1 MALQTPGLIRLG
13 DIHVEAE
20 GSIYAGTSISSLN
33 DANIRGLTPA
43 AGKTINATLGTMI
56 SFSDFYGASSIV
68 ILDTQTVTVG
78 TIPANQYV
86 GAQYGW
92 TDFTGPDTG
101 SVSDGT
107 SNIYS
112 GATVRTLLYFDLN
125 ANTKYF
131 SYVNAG
137 NSGNTG
143 WTTLTVNGSSYQRS
157 AATYTYSSSQN
168 TSRWEWSTNS
178 TNPMGTTNGAT
189 RTVEWT

>member
-1 MALQTPGLIRLG
+1 MALQTSGNMI
-13 DIHVEAE
+13 
-20 GSIYAGTSISSLN
+20 SLN
-33 DANIRGLTPA
+33 DIHIEAGGTTGTPVSINDSDLRGLTA
-43 AGKTINATLGTMI
+43 ASGYTINGTSGTAI
-56 SFSDFYGASSIV
+56 EFGDFYGASGIV

-78 TIPANQYV
+78 TIAANQYV

-92 TDFTGPDTG
+92 TDFTSPNTG

-112 GATVRTLLYFDLN
+112 GAAVRTLLYFDLN
-125 ANTKYF
+125 ADNKYF
-131 SYVNAG
+131 SYVNTG

-157 AATYTYSSSQN
+157 AATYSYNSSN
-168 TSRWEWSTNS
+168 NYSRWEWSTNS

>member
-1 MALQTPGLIRLG
+1 MALPSSGAISLAQIQTEFG
-13 DIHVEAE
+13 
-20 GSIYAGTSISSLN
+20 GSNPISLSEY
-33 DANIRGLTPA
+33 
-43 AGKTINATLGTMI
+43 
-56 SFSDFYGASSIV
+56 YGAASGIPASGAISMSNFHGKSGIV

-92 TDFTGPDTG
+92 TNITSPNTG

-112 GATVRTLLYFDLN
+112 GAAVRTLLYFDLN
-125 ANTKYF
+125 ADTKYF
-131 SYVNAG
+131 SYVNTG

-157 AATYTYSSSQN
+157 AATYSYNSSSN
-168 TSRWEWSTNS
+168 YSRWEWDNDGTG
-178 TNPMGTTNGAT
+178 TNPMGSILMKKFLSKS
-189 RTVEWT
+189 V

>member
-1 MALQTPGLIRLG
+1 MALQTSG
-13 DIHVEAE
+13 A
-20 GSIYAGTSISSLN
+20 
-33 DANIRGLTPA
+33 
-43 AGKTINATLGTMI
+43 I
-56 SFSDFYGASSIV
+56 SFANLQSEFGGANPITMGEYAAFRVSGSGNTISMNQFYGAAAA
-68 ILDTQTVTVG
+68 LDTQTVTVG

-92 TDFTGPDTG
+92 TDFTNPDTG

-112 GATVRTLLYFDLN
+112 GAAVRTLLYFDLN

-143 WTTLTVNGSSYQRS
+143 WTTLTVNGTSYQRS
-157 AATYTYSSSQN
+157 AATYTYASNEN
-168 TSRWEWSTNS
+168 TSRWEWSTDS
-178 TNPMGTTNGAT
+178 TNPMGTTNGVT

>member
-1 MALQTPGLIRLG
+1 MAMPTSGAIGFYQLQIEFGGTNPIGLNEYYGVASGVPTSGAI
-13 DIHVEAE
+13 
-20 GSIYAGTSISSLN
+20 SMYNFYGTSSV
-33 DANIRGLTPA
+33 
-43 AGKTINATLGTMI
+43 
-56 SFSDFYGASSIV
+56 V

-78 TIPANQYV
+78 TIAGNQYV
-86 GAQYGW
+86 GPQYGW
-92 TDFTGPDTG
+92 TDFTSPSTG

-112 GATVRTLLYFDLN
+112 GAAVRTLLYFDLN
-125 ANTKYF
+125 ADTKYF

-143 WTTLTVNGSSYQRS
+143 WTTLTVNGTSYQRS
-157 AATYTYSSSQN
+157 AATYTYASSQN
-168 TSRWEWSTNS
+168 TSRWEWSTDS

>member
-1 MALQTPGLIRLG
+1 MALQTSGQISLN
-13 DIHVEAE
+13 DIHIEA
-20 GSIYAGTSISSLN
+20 GGTTGTTVSLNDSDLRGLTAASGYTINPTSGTSI
-33 DANIRGLTPA
+33 DFG
-43 AGKTINATLGTMI
+43 
-56 SFSDFYGASSIV
+56 DFYGASSIV

-92 TDFTGPDTG
+92 SDFTNPNTG

-112 GATVRTLLYFDLN
+112 GAAVRTLLYFDLN
-125 ANTKYF
+125 ANQKYF

>member
-1 MALQTPGLIRLG
+1 MI
-13 DIHVEAE
+13 
-20 GSIYAGTSISSLN
+20 SLN
-33 DANIRGLTPA
+33 DIHIEAGGTTGTTVSINDSDIRGLTA
-43 AGKTINATLGTMI
+43 ASGYTINGTSGTPI
-56 SFSDFYGASSIV
+56 DFGDFYGASGIV

-78 TIPANQYV
+78 TIDANQYV

-92 TDFTGPDTG
+92 TDFTNPNTG

-112 GATVRTLLYFDLN
+112 GAAVRTLLYFDLN
-125 ANTKYF
+125 ADQKYF

-157 AATYTYSSSQN
+157 AATYSYNSGN
-168 TSRWEWSTNS
+168 NYSRWEWSTNS
-178 TNPMGTTNGAT
+178 TNPMGTTNGVT